1 MSDLERTPSP
11 YVAGLPYGEQLPL
24 PAITEW
30 DTFPFGGDLH
40 IRPLERPVLPEPPR
54 HGEQGAE
61 SCDECARPDESYL
74 WTDEHWRLTAL
85 PEPSGLPAV
94 VMLMPRV
101 HHDLA
106 DLPPELTAALGPM
119 YQRVERALFA
129 LGGIARVH
137 IDKVGDGAAHLHFW
151 FLARPEGVLQLR
163 GGFLPIWDD
172 ILPPLPVADWQA
184 NNRVIATAMAADGGT
199 SHV

>member
-1 MSDLERTPSP
+1 
-11 YVAGLPYGEQLPL
+11 
-24 PAITEW
+24 
-30 DTFPFGGDLH
+30 
-40 IRPLERPVLPEPPR
+40 
-54 HGEQGAE
+54 
-61 SCDECARPDESYL
+61 
-74 WTDEHWRLTAL
+74 
-85 PEPSGLPAV
+85 
-94 VMLMPRV
+94 MLMPRV

-106 DLPPELTAALGPM
+106 DLPTELTAALGPM

-172 ILPPLPVADWQA
+172 ILPPIPVADWQA
-184 NNRVIATAMAADGGT
+184 NNRVIAAAMAADGGT
-199 SHV
+199 AHV